1 MSEIIESA
9 VTIGSFDGV
18 HRGHQAVITHLH
30 EAADALGVEPVVVTF
45 DPLPREFLQG
55 DDAPLRIQT
64 VDDRFVALAAAGIR
78 NVACM
83 DFDDALAEMD
93 ARGFVEEVLVKWLHA
108 RAVVVGDDFRFGN
121 QRSGDFELLQA
132 LGVEKGFTV
141 SSAPT
146 FEAEGERVSSTRI
159 RAALAEGDIKTA
171 KALIG
176 RPYVVS
182 GTVMRGNALG
192 RKLGFPTANLEPGV
206 RLALAEGSYAARV
219 RIGDVDAWRPAA
231 VYWADET
238 LEAHLLEFSG
248 DLYGVRIQVEFER
261 FVRAHEKITDM
272 KRLRD
277 AIAAD
282 VDEIAAHTHRSHN
295 Q

>member
-1 MSEIIESA
+1 MSEAAASA

-18 HRGHQAVITHLH
+18 HLGHQAVIAHLR
-30 EAADALGVEPVVVTF
+30 ARADALGVEPVVVTF
-45 DPLPREFLQG
+45 EPLPRELLHG
-55 DDAPLRIQT
+55 ADAPPRIQT

-83 DFDDALAEMD
+83 DFDEALAEMD
-93 ARGFVEEVLVKWLHA
+93 ARGFVEEILVKWLHA

-121 QRSGDFELLQA
+121 QRSGDFELLKA
-132 LGVEKGFTV
+132 LGKEHGFTV

-146 FEAEGERVSSTRI
+146 LEVDGARVSSTRI
-159 RAALAEGDIKTA
+159 RAALAEGDLATA
-171 KALIG
+171 ATLTG

-182 GTVMRGNALG
+182 GTVTHGNALG

-219 RIGDVDAWRPAA
+219 RIGDTDAWRPAA
-231 VYWADET
+231 AYWAGET
-238 LEAHLLEFSG
+238 LEAHLLSFSG
-248 DLYGVRIQVEFER
+248 DLYGKRIQVEFER
-261 FVRAHEKITDM
+261 FVRAHEKIADLAE
-272 KRLRD
+272 LRD
-277 AIAAD
+277 KIAGDIESIAAQ
-282 VDEIAAHTHRSHN
+282 TRRSN

>member
-1 MSEIIESA
+1 MSA

-18 HRGHQAVITHLH
+18 HLGHQAVIACLR
-30 EAADALGVEPVVVTF
+30 ERADALGVEPVVVTF

-78 NVACM
+78 NVACL
-83 DFDDALAEMD
+83 DFDDALAAMD
-93 ARGFVEEVLVKWLHA
+93 ARGFVEEILVRWLHA

-121 QRSGDFELLQA
+121 QREGDFELLRT
-132 LGVEKGFTV
+132 LGDEHGFTV

-146 FEAEGERVSSTRI
+146 LEAAGERVSSTRI
-159 RAALAEGDIKTA
+159 RTALGEGDIETA
-171 KALIG
+171 AALIG

-192 RKLGFPTANLEPGV
+192 RKLGFPTANLVPGV

-219 RIGDVDAWRPAA
+219 RIGDADEWRPAA
-231 VYWADET
+231 AYWADGT
-238 LEAHLLEFSG
+238 LEAHLLAFSD
-248 DLYGVRIQVEFER
+248 DLYGARLQVEFER
-261 FVRAHEKITDM
+261 FVRAHEKITDL

-277 AIAAD
+277 VIAAD
-282 VDEIAAHTHRSHN
+282 LDEIAAQTRRSHN